1 MQQYKYEL
9 EREILTFLGLNNTVE
24 KEERLLVDEINSNN
38 DFIERNVEL
47 MFKNRQFACNK
58 INEMLGTNIR
68 VVKCSS
74 VKQKDDK
81 EKLKGGENE

>member
-1 MQQYKYEL
+1 
-9 EREILTFLGLNNTVE
+9 
-24 KEERLLVDEINSNN
+24 
-38 DFIERNVEL
+38 

-74 VKQKDDK
+74 VKQKDD
-81 EKLKGGENE
+81 EKTKGGENE